1 MSEESGK
8 NRKKTGINKL
18 IFFYSIFAI
27 AFLIDRITKAIVALK
42 IPENFSVKVFQ
53 FLYINNIKNS
63 GICFGF
69 LENPSYLPFII
80 TLSVVAL
87 LAILFYVHNKK
98 FELPI
103 FSHVCFG
110 LICGGIL
117 GNLYDR
123 ILYRGVIDFIDFL
136 VWPVFNLA
144 DTFIVCGIACLLL
157 FYSRSR
163 KRASSMS

>member
-1 MSEESGK
+1 MG
-8 NRKKTGINKL
+8 
-18 IFFYSIFAI
+18 FFYSSFAI
-27 AFLIDRITKAIVALK
+27 AFLIDRITKLIVTLK
-42 IPENFSVKVFQ
+42 IPENFSVKICR
-53 FLYINNIKNS
+53 FLYINNIKNG

-69 LENPSYLPFII
+69 LENPSYLPLII
-80 TLSVVAL
+80 ILSVIAL
-87 LAILFYVHNKK
+87 FVILLYVHNRRL
-98 FELPI
+98 ELPI

-123 ILYRGVIDFIDFL
+123 ALYRGVIDFIDFL

-144 DTFIVCGIACLLL
+144 DTFIVCGIGCLLI

-163 KRASSMS
+163 KHASSVS

>member
-1 MSEESGK
+1 LS
-8 NRKKTGINKL
+8 
-18 IFFYSIFAI
+18 FFYSSFAI
-27 AFLIDRITKAIVALK
+27 AFLIDRVTKSLVTLK
-42 IPENFSVKVFQ
+42 IPENCSVKVCG

-80 TLSVVAL
+80 ILSVIAL
-87 LAILFYVHNKK
+87 LVILLYVQNKK
-98 FELPI
+98 LELPI

-144 DTFIVCGIACLLL
+144 DTFIVCGIACLLI
-157 FYSRSR
+157 FHSRSR
-163 KRASSMS
+163 KRASSVS